1 MKQVNPTDLAQ
12 HLKDAYIK
20 YFDTAYWLDS
30 PELMAER
37 RTLLNQKNQL
47 LSDIYL
53 EPIMKYGDTESYLD
67 ILSKIGIE
75 KELGIRLFQALFIDP
90 SDAEASDPSQYRLRA
105 HQAESIL
112 QSFLPGTSPGRNVAV
127 TSGTGSGKTEAFW
140 FPVLLRLLQESASW
154 EKSRPSSYWWNSN
167 EETAWKAVRHS
178 ENRPAAVRC
187 MVLYPTNALVED
199 QISRLRRTVSR
210 LWSSESQAPIWFGRY
225 TGVTLGGGKMPPE
238 KPKLKTVRQEIID
251 SVSEYK
257 KLEENQENS
266 ALLDQ
271 FSDARKCELVSR
283 WDMISTP
290 PDILITNYS
299 MLNIMLM
306 RQVEGPIFSD
316 TKNWLAASEKNV
328 FTLVVDELH
337 LYRGT
342 PGSEVAMVVRNLL
355 SRLGL
360 EADSPQLRII
370 ATSASMGDETNSKKF
385 LSEFFGVSP
394 ESFYITAGKPNSI
407 PDLQGLEN
415 VIAKESLSPAEA
427 SQIFAAACKN
437 EDSSV
442 TAKSLSHIGQ
452 KVWPNLDEAQQM
464 EKTIEV
470 LGVIS
475 GTDKVQD
482 SGFAMRS
489 HLFARTTRGIWAC
502 SNREC
507 EGVSEGFKYANRNI
521 GKLYSSPINTCSHC
535 CSRVLELLYCYD
547 CGDISLGGYI
557 NESIAESANQKLLG
571 PTDRSGKGSG
581 RMINTRQSNEYIWYR
596 PGRLVHSPKG
606 GKQKIHDR
614 SVDYAFV
621 PVRYHH
627 EIGMIDLKEQSIEG
641 ATGYVVKYDTTEVVP
656 ALPKKCLSCGSERR
670 SPGST
675 EDFNEG
681 KVSSPLA
688 GHTAGMGAATQ
699 LYVSQ
704 LLSKFSE
711 SQEELKGSMPGVEA
725 ITEYE
730 PAKTIIFTD
739 SRDAA
744 AKTAADLAL
753 NHSRDQRRQIVT
765 QLIRKNEVAVDFEK
779 VLTHLVEQKSVNDL
793 DTFAEREAAHRLAT
807 NFKVLSKFNV
817 TRSLDDDEIHSALS
831 ELASPKMPFP
841 ALVRQVIEESVK
853 LGTNPLGPDATLQ
866 EITGGNPWWTAYQ
879 SPHGNLWNSEPNP
892 AITSVNEQRVGALIL
907 LSIFDK
913 AGRDFESVGIGYLS
927 PISTNLSFTGLNKDQ
942 AVQLSSAVLRTLGLS
957 QFFATYDI
965 PVKYT
970 VDITSVTPPT
980 RLKVF
985 LKKIAEKL
993 SLDADLLTQ
1002 EVRSWLINTG
1012 LVLGDT
1018 WALNSAVLN
1027 VFVDQGYDDKMWICN
1042 DCSFVHLHPTL
1053 LTCSNHKCSS
1063 TQPLAEVKRLSVE
1076 EDYYGWLAGQPA
1088 IRMSVEELSGQTS
1101 LAEQR
1106 SRQRRFKG
1114 VLLPNPVENYLTSTI
1129 DILSATT
1136 TLEVGVDIGSL
1147 KSTIMGNMP
1156 PQRFNYQQRVGR
1168 AGRAGQT
1175 LSYALTICK
1184 DNTHD
1189 DYYFNNPAMMVASTP
1204 PEPFLDMKRVQIVR
1218 RVICAEA
1225 LRRAFL
1231 QVAKVIPASNKESLN
1246 GEFGKVENWN
1256 QMRGTVEGWLATHPD
1271 TRLIVD
1277 RMSVFT
1283 TLTSDQKD
1291 EILSYI
1297 QKHLVEDID
1306 LIVSDP
1312 EYLQES
1318 LSDRLAAAGILPK
1331 FGFPSKVR
1339 SLWAMPNVG
1348 DNRTI
1353 EVSDRD
1359 LDMAISSYSPG
1370 SVIVKDKREYVVT
1383 GLVNKISAGNKTVN
1397 GKVVSYQRLVAK
1409 CETCG
1414 IQLLANPSDKC
1425 VTCGKQT
1432 QTFTLIEPN
1441 GFLSMGGRDFQG
1453 RNSRGTNAGL
1463 LQLVDASSKVSEIS
1477 LKEYSLVSYEQATTL
1492 LMNDNNGKGFEF
1504 NELESTS
1511 GNGAWMIPKHTDK
1524 GQPLGKSFALASM
1537 KTTDVLELRLG
1548 TLGIPQDNFD
1558 VFEIPAGKAALT
1570 SLCELLRLSASDV
1583 LDIGSTEIQAGI
1595 RISKSQNG
1603 LVTSIFLA
1611 DTLENGAGYCVELG
1625 KADKFKILLENIS
1638 NLGVQ
1643 KWESSLHSNNCDSS
1657 CQNCLRSYENLRL
1670 HSLLDWR
1677 LGLDMVD
1684 LILGREIP
1692 LVRWSFTLEK
1702 TSKSLLAMMKSW
1714 PGNLDNGLD
1723 LTFPNLGMAT
1733 IRNKANKKALMIIP
1747 AFWSKS
1753 SENQIPAQKAVS
1765 DSLLSEGYDVT
1776 QADIYTISQS
1786 PLSAVTTLIGVKK

>member
-1 MKQVNPTDLAQ
+1 MKQVNPTELAQ
-12 HLKDAYIK
+12 HLKDAYIR

-30 PELMAER
+30 PEIMAER
-37 RTLLNQKNQL
+37 RLLLNEKNQL

-53 EPIMKYGDTESYLD
+53 EPIMKYGDTEDYLD
-67 ILSKIGIE
+67 ILNKIGIE
-75 KELGIRLFQALFIDP
+75 KEIGIRLFQALFIDP
-90 SDAEASDPSQYRLRA
+90 SATEGSDPSQYRLRA
-105 HQAESIL
+105 HQAESIVH
-112 QSFLPGTSPGRNVAV
+112 SFLPGTSPGRNVAV

-140 FPVLLRLLQESASW
+140 FPVLLRLLQESSNW
-154 EKSRPSSYWWNSN
+154 EKSRPSSYWWNAN
-167 EETAWKAVRHS
+167 EEAVWKSVRHG
-178 ENRPAAVRC
+178 EDRPAAVRC

-210 LWSSESQAPIWFGRY
+210 LWSSEQQAPIWFGRY

-238 KPKLKTVRQEIID
+238 KVKLKTVRQAILD

-257 KLEENQENS
+257 NLEANQQND

-306 RQVEGPIFSD
+306 RQVEGPIFSE
-316 TKNWLAASEKNV
+316 TKNWLAASKDNI

-370 ATSASMGDETNSKKF
+370 ATSASMGDESNSKKF
-385 LSEFFGVSP
+385 LSEFFGVNP

-407 PDLQGLEN
+407 PDLPSLKTVLEK
-415 VIAKESLSPAEA
+415 ADLSPAEA
-427 SQIFAAACKN
+427 SQIFASACKN
-437 EDSSV
+437 EDASV
-442 TAKSLSHIGQ
+442 TAKSLSAIGQ
-452 KVWPNLDEAQQM
+452 KVWPDLDAAQQF
-464 EKTIEV
+464 EKSAALLE
-470 LGVIS
+470 VIS
-475 GTDKVQD
+475 GTDKVED
-482 SGFAMRS
+482 LGFAMRS

-502 SNREC
+502 SNFRC
-507 EGVSEGFKYANRNI
+507 EGVSEEFKFELRNI
-521 GKLYSSPINTCSHC
+521 GKLYSSPMNTCYHC
-535 CSRVLELLYCYD
+535 GSRVLELLYCYD
-547 CGDISLGGYI
+547 CGDVSLGGYI
-557 NESIAESANQKLLG
+557 NESIAESENQKLIG
-571 PTDRSGKGSG
+571 PTDKSGKGSG
-581 RMINTRQSNEYIWYR
+581 RMLNTRQSNEYIWYR
-596 PGRLVHSPKG
+596 PGKLNHSPIG
-606 GKQKIHDR
+606 GKQKFHDR
-614 SVDYAFV
+614 NVEYDFV

-627 EIGMIDLKEQSIEG
+627 EIGLIDLKEQSFED
-641 ATGYVVKYDTTEVVP
+641 ATGYVVKYATTDIVP

-711 SQEELKGSMPGVEA
+711 SQVEPQGLLPGA
-725 ITEYE
+725 SKISGHD

-765 QLIRKNEVAVDFEK
+765 QLIRNNEVEVNFEK
-779 VLTHLVEQKSVNDL
+779 VLTHLVEHKSVNDL
-793 DTFAEREAAHRLAT
+793 DTFAEREVALKLAT
-807 NFKVLSKFNV
+807 NFKVLAKFNDI
-817 TRSLDDDEIHSALS
+817 RSLNDAEIQSALG
-831 ELASPKMPFP
+831 ELSFSKMPFP

-866 EITGGNPWWTAYQ
+866 EITGGKPWWTAYQ
-879 SPHGNLWNSEPNP
+879 SPQGNLWNFEPNP
-892 AITSVNEQRVGALIL
+892 VITSVNEQRVGALIL

-927 PISTNLSFTGLNKDQ
+927 PISTNMSFTGMGKDQ
-942 AVQLSSAVLRTLGLS
+942 AAQLSSAVLRTLGLS

-970 VDITSVTPPT
+970 VDTTSPTPPT

-985 LKKIAEKL
+985 LNKVANKYN
-993 SLDADLLTQ
+993 LDSDLLIQ
-1002 EVRSWLINTG
+1002 EVRSWLLNSG
-1012 LVLGDT
+1012 LTIGVT

-1027 VFVDQGYDDKMWICN
+1027 VFVDQGYADKMWVCN

-1053 LTCSNHKCSS
+1053 LICSNHKCSS
-1063 TQPLAEVKRLSVE
+1063 TKPLAEVKRTNAD

-1114 VLLPNPVENYLTSTI
+1114 VLLPNPVENHLTSTL

-1189 DYYFNNPAMMVASTP
+1189 DYYFNNPTMMVASNP
-1204 PEPFLDMKRVQIVR
+1204 PEPFLDMKRVQIIR

-1246 GEFGKVENWN
+1246 GEFGKAENWA
-1256 QMRGTVEGWLATHPD
+1256 QMRGTVEGWLRTHPD

-1277 RMSVFT
+1277 RLSVFT
-1283 TLTSDQKD
+1283 TLTMDQKD
-1291 EILSYI
+1291 EILLYI
-1297 QKHLVEDID
+1297 QNDLADDID
-1306 LIVSDP
+1306 AIASDP

-1370 SVIVKDKREYVVT
+1370 SVIVKDKKEYVVT
-1383 GLVNKISAGNKTVN
+1383 GLVNKISTGNKTVN
-1397 GKVVSYQRLVAK
+1397 GKVVSYERLVAK
-1409 CETCG
+1409 CEICG
-1414 IQLLANPSDKC
+1414 IDFLAETSDKC
-1425 VTCGKQT
+1425 VTCGKQV

-1441 GFLSMGGRDFQG
+1441 GFLSISGRDFQG

-1463 LQLVDASSKVSEIS
+1463 LQLVNAESKVSEIS
-1477 LKEYSLVSYEQATTL
+1477 SKEYSLVTYEQATTL

-1504 NELESTS
+1504 NEMESSS
-1511 GNGAWMIPKHTDK
+1511 GNGAWLISSHTDK
-1524 GQPLGKSFALASM
+1524 GQPLRKSFALASM

-1548 TLGIPQDNFD
+1548 KLGIPQDNFD
-1558 VFEIPAGKAALT
+1558 VFAIPAGKAALT
-1570 SLCELLRLSASDV
+1570 SLCEMLRLSASDV
-1583 LDIGSTEIQAGI
+1583 LDIGSGEIQAGI
-1595 RISKSQNG
+1595 RISKSPNG
-1603 LVTSIFLA
+1603 IVTSIFLA

-1625 KADKFKILLENIS
+1625 KADKFKTLLENIAF
-1638 NLGVQ
+1638 LGTH
-1643 KWESSLHSNNCDSS
+1643 KWENPLHSNNCDSS

-1684 LILGREIP
+1684 LILGKEVP
-1692 LVRWSFTLEK
+1692 LARWSLTLEK
-1702 TSKSLLAMMKSW
+1702 TGKSLLAMMNAL
-1714 PGNLDNGLD
+1714 PGNLENGLE
-1723 LTFPNLGMAT
+1723 LAFPDLGMAT
-1733 IRNKANKKALMIIP
+1733 IRNKANKKALLIVP
-1747 AFWSKS
+1747 AFWANSLEKQ
-1753 SENQIPAQKAVS
+1753 NTAQK
-1765 DSLLSEGYDVT
+1765 DIRESLLLEGYDVT

-1786 PLSAVTTLIGVKK
+1786 PLSALTTLIGANQ

>member
-1 MKQVNPTDLAQ
+1 MKQVNPTDLAK
-12 HLKDAYIK
+12 HLKDSYIR

-30 PELMAER
+30 PDLMAER
-37 RTLLNQKNQL
+37 RALLNEKNQL

-53 EPIMKYGDTESYLD
+53 EPIMKYGDTEDYLE
-67 ILSKIGIE
+67 ILNKIGVE
-75 KELGIRLFQALFIDP
+75 KELGVRLFQALFIDP
-90 SDAEASDPSQYRLRA
+90 SDADSSDPSTYRLRA
-105 HQAESIL
+105 HQADSIL

-140 FPVLLRLLQESASW
+140 FPVLLRLLQESTTW
-154 EKSRPSSYWWNSN
+154 EKSRPSSYWWNSS
-167 EETAWKAVRHS
+167 EDVAWKSVRHG
-178 ENRPAAVRC
+178 ENRPAAMRC

-210 LWSSESQAPIWFGRY
+210 LWSSELQAPIWFGRY

-238 KPKLKTVRQEIID
+238 KARLKSVRQEIID

-257 KLEENQENS
+257 KLEENQEND

-306 RQVEGPIFSD
+306 RQLEGPIFSD
-316 TKNWLAASEKNV
+316 TKNWLAASEDNV

-355 SRLGL
+355 NRLGL
-360 EADSPQLRII
+360 EADSPKLRII

-385 LSEFFGVSP
+385 LSEFFGVNP
-394 ESFYITAGKPNSI
+394 ESFFITAGKPNNV
-407 PDLQGLEN
+407 PDLEN
-415 VIAKESLSPAEA
+415 LKSAIEKESLSPAEA
-427 SQIFAAACKN
+427 SQILAAACKN
-437 EDSSV
+437 EDHSV
-442 TAKSLSHIGQ
+442 SAKSLSVIGQ
-452 KVWPNLDEAQQM
+452 MVWPNLDEAQQF
-464 EKTIEV
+464 EKTV
-470 LGVIS
+470 QLLDVIS
-475 GTDKVQD
+475 STDKVQE

-502 SNREC
+502 GNRNC
-507 EGVSEGFKYANRNI
+507 EGVSEEFESPTRQI
-521 GKLYSSPINTCSHC
+521 GKLYSSPVNTCSHC
-535 CSRVLELLYCYD
+535 SSRVLELLYCYD
-547 CGDISLGGYI
+547 CGDVSLGGYI
-557 NESIAESANQKLLG
+557 NESIAESDTQKLVG
-571 PTDRSGKGSG
+571 PTDRSGRGSG
-581 RMINTRQSNEYIWYR
+581 RMLNTRQSNEYIWYR
-596 PGRLVHSPKG
+596 PGTLSYALKG
-606 GKQKIHDR
+606 GTQNIQDR
-614 SVDYAFV
+614 NVSYDFV

-627 EIGMIDLKEQSIEG
+627 EIGLIDLKEQSLEN
-641 ATGYVVKYDTTEVVP
+641 ATGYVVKYDTTQVLP

-670 SPGST
+670 APGST

-711 SQEELKGSMPGVEA
+711 AQDGLNGNPTDISTNSEH
-725 ITEYE
+725 E

-765 QLIRKNEVAVDFEK
+765 KLIRKNEAEVDFEK
-779 VLTHLVEQKSVNDL
+779 ILTHLVEHKPANDL
-793 DTFAEREAAHRLAT
+793 DTFAEREVALKLAT
-807 NFKVLSKFNV
+807 DFKLLSKFNE
-817 TRSLDDDEIHSALS
+817 TRSIDDVEIKSALK
-831 ELASPKMPFP
+831 ELTSPKMPFP
-841 ALVRQVIEESVK
+841 ALVRQVIEESVR

-866 EITGGNPWWTAYQ
+866 EITGGRPWWTAY
-879 SPHGNLWNSEPNP
+879 SPPQGNLWNFEPNP
-892 AITSVNEQRVGALIL
+892 SITSVNEQRVGALIL

-927 PISTNLSFTGLNKDQ
+927 PISANMSFSGINGDQ

-970 VDITSVTPPT
+970 VDTTSLTPPT

-985 LKKIAEKL
+985 LKKIAEKYGL
-993 SLDADLLTQ
+993 NLDVLIQ
-1002 EVRSWLINTG
+1002 EVRSWLLNSG
-1012 LVLGDT
+1012 LVIGDT
-1018 WALNSAVLN
+1018 WALNSAILN
-1027 VFVDQGYDDKMWICN
+1027 VFVDKGDEGKMWICN

-1063 TQPLAEVKRLSVE
+1063 INPLAEVKRSNVE
-1076 EDYYGWLAGQPA
+1076 DDYFGWLAGQPA

-1101 LAEQR
+1101 LSEQR

-1114 VLLPNPVENYLTSTI
+1114 VLLPNPIENHLTSTL

-1189 DYYFNNPAMMVASTP
+1189 DYYFNNPEMMVASTP

-1231 QVAKVIPASNKESLN
+1231 QVSQVIPASNKESLN
-1246 GEFGKVENWN
+1246 GEFGKAEHWL
-1256 QMRGTVEGWLATHPD
+1256 QMRSTIEGWLKTHPD
-1271 TRLIVD
+1271 TQLIVD

-1283 TLTSDQKD
+1283 TLTIEQKN
-1291 EILSYI
+1291 EILTYL
-1297 QKHLVEDID
+1297 QNNLVEDVD
-1306 LIVSDP
+1306 LIVNDP

-1339 SLWAMPNVG
+1339 SLWAMPNAS

-1383 GLVNKISAGNKTVN
+1383 GLVNKINTGNKILN
-1397 GKVVSYQRLVAK
+1397 GKVVSYERLVAK

-1414 IQLLANPSDKC
+1414 VELLSNASDKC
-1425 VTCGKQT
+1425 VTCGKLVQN
-1432 QTFTLIEPN
+1432 FTLIEPN
-1441 GFLSMGGRDFQG
+1441 GFLSMSGRDFQG

-1463 LQLVDASSKVSEIS
+1463 LQLVDAKSQIFEIS
-1477 LKEYSLVSYEQATTL
+1477 LKEYSLVTYEQATTL

-1504 NELESTS
+1504 NEVESTS
-1511 GNGAWMIPKHTDK
+1511 GNGPWMIPNHTDK

-1548 TLGIPQDNFD
+1548 SLAIPHDQFD
-1558 VFEIPAGKAALT
+1558 VFAIPAGKAALT
-1570 SLCELLRLSASDV
+1570 SLCEMLRLSASDV
-1583 LDIGSTEIQAGI
+1583 LDIGSSEIQAGI
-1595 RISKSQNG
+1595 RISKSQGG

-1625 KADKFKILLENIS
+1625 KVGKFEILLENIAQ
-1638 NLGVQ
+1638 LGLQ
-1643 KWESSLHSNNCDSS
+1643 KWAASSHSNNCDSS

-1684 LILGREIP
+1684 LVLGREVP
-1692 LVRWSFTLEK
+1692 LDRWSLTLEK
-1702 TSKSLLAMMKSW
+1702 TSRSLLSMMKSW
-1714 PGNLDNGLD
+1714 PGNLDNGLE
-1723 LTFPNLGMAT
+1723 LTFPDVGMAT
-1733 IRNKANKKALMIIP
+1733 IKNKANRKALMIIP
-1747 AFWSKS
+1747 AFWSNV
-1753 SENQIPAQKAVS
+1753 SENQMPSQKTIHE
-1765 DSLLSEGYDVT
+1765 SLLSEGYDVT

-1786 PLSAVTTLIGVKK
+1786 PLSALMTLIGVKK